1 MGWKALLEMSNK
13 IIALDV
19 ETATRYPNSLCQI
32 SLILVANP
40 PVSLFTSLIQPPDN
54 EFDDHIIRIHGIH
67 PDMTKD
73 VPTLEQVWPLIKSF
87 LDGSNLVAH
96 NASFDRNVISK
107 SLGYYSIEMPKYSW
121 DCTYQATGKKLLEA
135 CKEHSVSIDNH
146 HDSAFDAL
154 ACARLYSG
162 LNKSSN
168 TLSYAASNDF
178 SELKKRRLAG
188 DVLKKDLSNA
198 NPNAFFYDKK
208 VVFTGVLDSIDR
220 KLAASIV
227 KDMGADI
234 DLNITKKT
242 KYVICGDGVGP
253 SKMRKIEQYNT
264 QGCEIKKLNEKEF
277 LKILKDEG
285 IQVN

>member
-1 MGWKALLEMSNK
+1 MSNK
-13 IIALDV
+13 IVALDV

-40 PVSLFTSLIQPPDN
+40 PVSLFTSLIQPPEN

-87 LDGSNLVAH
+87 LDGANLVAH

-107 SLGYYSIEMPKYSW
+107 SLEYYSIKMPKYSW

-135 CKEHSVSIDNH
+135 CKQHSVSLDNH

-154 ACARLYSG
+154 ACARLYSE

-168 TLSYAASNDF
+168 TLSYKASNDF

-188 DVLKKDLSNA
+188 DVLKKNLSA
-198 NPNAFFYDKK
+198 ADPNAFFYDKK
-208 VVFTGVLDSIDR
+208 VVFTGVLDAIDR

-264 QGCEIKKLNEKEF
+264 QGCDIKKLNEKEF
-277 LKILKDEG
+277 LNILKDEG
-285 IQVN
+285 IPIN

>member
-1 MGWKALLEMSNK
+1 MSDK

-54 EFDDHIIRIHGIH
+54 DFDDHIIRIHGIH

-87 LDGSNLVAH
+87 LDGANLVAH

-107 SLGYYSIEMPKYSW
+107 SLEYYSIKMPKYSW

-135 CKEHSVSIDNH
+135 CKQHSVSLDNH

-154 ACARLYSG
+154 ACARLYSE

-168 TLSYAASNDF
+168 TLSYKASNDF

-188 DVLKKDLSNA
+188 DVLKKNLSA
-198 NPNAFFYDKK
+198 ADPNAFFYDKK
-208 VVFTGVLDSIDR
+208 VVFTGVLDAIDR

-264 QGCEIKKLNEKEF
+264 QGCDIKKLNEKEF
-277 LKILKDEG
+277 LNILKDEG
-285 IQVN
+285 IPIN

>member
-1 MGWKALLEMSNK
+1 MSNK

-73 VPTLEQVWPLIKSF
+73 VPKLEQVWPLIKSF
-87 LDGSNLVAH
+87 LDGANLVAH

-107 SLGYYSIEMPKYSW
+107 SLEYYGIEMPKYSW

-135 CKEHSVSIDNH
+135 CKEYSVSLDNH

-154 ACARLYSG
+154 ACARLYSE
-162 LNKSSN
+162 LNKSSS
-168 TLSYAASNDF
+168 TLSYKASNDF
-178 SELKKRRLAG
+178 SELNKRRLTG

-198 NPNAFFYDKK
+198 NQNSFFYDKK
-208 VVFTGVLDSIDR
+208 VVFTGVLGAIDR

-234 DLNITKKT
+234 DSNITKRT
-242 KYVICGDGVGP
+242 KYVVCGDGVGP
-253 SKMRKIEQYNT
+253 SKMRKIETYNS
-264 QGCEIKKLNEKEF
+264 QGCDIIKLNEQEF
-277 LKILKDEG
+277 VKVLRDEG
-285 IQVN
+285 IQID